1 MTVKAVFAAPL
12 VLIAGGL
19 AYSAVLGLMQR

>member
-1 MTVKAVFAAPL
+1 MLDL

-19 AYSAVLGLMQR
+19 AFFIVAIAYQYACDKF